1 MSCHVHTGPHQR
13 SFEDQ
18 EHCHVPKRARGVV
31 QGNVVF
37 VRRVGQRCDVS
48 KDIVVVPLW
57 RHMQPMQ
64 MNIRVVGSRID
75 FPVVQPIPGKVFCY
89 GVGVVLA
96 DRRFRFVPQCVD
108 QGQKHFVASFDP

>member
-1 MSCHVHTGPHQR
+1 MGSPSGMGPSMLLFAHV
-13 SFEDQ
+13 S
-18 EHCHVPKRARGVV
+18 
-31 QGNVVF
+31 
-37 VRRVGQRCDVS
+37 S
-48 KDIVVVPLW
+48 VPLW

-64 MNIRVVGSRID
+64 MNVRVVGSRID

-96 DRRFRFVPQCVD
+96 DRGFRFVPQCVD